1 MDNAKHRANESMENY
16 LETILMLSKRLPVVR
31 SVDIAEEMDFKKSSV
46 SVAMKKLRE
55 NNPFSSNASP
65 LPWDNMN
72 PDLQDLNH
80 ETSDEIAQ
88 LIRQKRLNPAVPLG
102 GLILGEAGSGKTHM
116 LTRILRRLR
125 SKAQFAVFV
134 AVKAFT
140 DPENAAQHVLSEV
153 FSSMMLLHSN
163 GHSQFDIITSEFMNA
178 YRERRRNDGFDSI
191 ENLDMRVYVKKDIPT
206 LDRNFLK
213 CLLMYMSTSDEGV
226 KMNILE
232 WLRAGLDDED
242 SLKLGLPAR
251 NTDTMTTAKREQDAE
266 NILIS
271 LGLVLGYARVPMI
284 ICFDQL
290 DITPDAKKDY
300 RKIIAS
306 WGNIVSKL
314 MNDTYGILPLCF
326 MKAQSWNDL
335 YLPILDQAVVQRVK
349 NNSMTMKEC
358 SLKQAQQLIH
368 DRITAS
374 FSEGADEIYNWLISR
389 ISLTK
394 GMSPR
399 DVIELANHV
408 ITSPDTP
415 ENELEEIKKVISN
428 TFNDEYKKVQA
439 TQLAWPPNADHL
451 TVALEVWLSSLE
463 GFTATKTKGKYIR
476 VKGVHGDKKFAFII
490 VIPRSHVTAT
500 NGVKEGLKFLKEYPG
515 SFCCYVL
522 EEKVHKPTWKK
533 FAETLKEFERSGG
546 FVARLTE
553 DSRVNWYALT
563 ALINRID
570 NGDVNIYTSSR
581 TRPATRSDILP
592 FVSSLKLIDSDA
604 LKFPPIKLTH
614 TPEQK
619 PATPAPK
626 PQTYHDE
633 KHVADTLKS
642 IISASPMKIL
652 AVDKAVE
659 LLSQRK
665 VTLTRNEILAFVR
678 NSSMFR
684 TYSTK
689 TDTLI
694 TIAEK

>member
-1 MDNAKHRANESMENY
+1 MSDSI
-16 LETILMLSKRLPVVR
+16 LE
-31 SVDIAEEMDFKKSSV
+31 
-46 SVAMKKLRE
+46 KLRK

-134 AVKAFT
+134 AVRAFT
-140 DPENAAQHVLSEV
+140 DPDCAAQHVLSEV
-153 FSSMMLLHSN
+153 FSSMMLVHSN

-191 ENLDMRVYVKKDIPT
+191 ENLNMQVYVKKDIPT
-206 LDRNFLK
+206 LNKNFLK
-213 CLLMYMSTSDEGV
+213 CLLMYMSTSDESV
-226 KMNILE
+226 KMDILE

-242 SLKLGLPAR
+242 SLRLGLPLR
-251 NTDTMTTAKREQDAE
+251 NTDAMTPAKCEQEAE
-266 NILIS
+266 NILVS
-271 LGLVLGYARVPMI
+271 LGRVLGYARVPMI

-290 DITPDAKKDY
+290 DMTPDAKKNY

-306 WGNIVSKL
+306 WGNIVSIL

-349 NNSMTMKEC
+349 NNRMTMKEC
-358 SLKQAQQLIH
+358 SLKQAQQLVH
-368 DRITAS
+368 DRIAAS

-389 ISLTK
+389 MSMTK

-408 ITSPDTP
+408 ITSSDTNA
-415 ENELEEIKKVISN
+415 NEIEDIKKIISSA
-428 TFNDEYKKVQA
+428 FNDEYKKVQA
-439 TQLAWPPNADHL
+439 APVAWPPNADHL
-451 TVALEVWLSSLE
+451 ILALELWLSSLE
-463 GFTATKTKGKYIR
+463 GFTVSRAKGKYIR
-476 VKGVHGDKKFAFII
+476 LQCVHGEKKFAFII

-522 EEKVHKPTWKK
+522 EEKVHKSTWKK
-533 FAETLKEFERSGG
+533 FADTLKEFERSGG

-570 NGDVNIYTSSR
+570 NGDVNIYTASS
-581 TRPATRSDILP
+581 TRSATRADILP
-592 FVSSLKLIDSDA
+592 FVRSLKLIDSDA
-604 LKFPPIKLTH
+604 LKFPPTSIKH
-614 TPEQK
+614 TPEPK
-619 PATPAPK
+619 PATPK
-626 PQTYHDE
+626 PTQQTYHND
-633 KHVADTLKS
+633 KYVSDTLKDV
-642 IISASPMKIL
+642 ISASPMKIL

-659 LLSQRK
+659 FLSQRK
-665 VTLTRNEILAFVR
+665 ISMTRNEILDFVKK

-684 TYSTK
+684 TYSSK
-689 TDTLI
+689 NDTLL
-694 TIAEK
+694 TLATN

>member
-1 MDNAKHRANESMENY
+1 MSDSI
-16 LETILMLSKRLPVVR
+16 LE
-31 SVDIAEEMDFKKSSV
+31 
-46 SVAMKKLRE
+46 KLRK

-88 LIRQKRLNPAVPLG
+88 LIRQKRLNPTVPLG

-134 AVKAFT
+134 AVRAFT
-140 DPENAAQHVLSEV
+140 DPDCAAQHVLSEV
-153 FSSMMLLHSN
+153 FSSMMLVHSN

-191 ENLDMRVYVKKDIPT
+191 ENLNMQVYIKKDIPT
-206 LDRNFLK
+206 LNRNFLK
-213 CLLMYMSTSDEGV
+213 CLLMYMSTSDESV
-226 KMNILE
+226 KMDILE
-232 WLRAGLDDED
+232 WLRAGLNDED
-242 SLKLGLPAR
+242 SLRLGLPSR
-251 NTDTMTTAKREQDAE
+251 NTDAMTPAKCEQEAE
-266 NILIS
+266 NILVS
-271 LGLVLGYARVPMI
+271 LGRVLSYARVPMI

-290 DITPDAKKDY
+290 DIDPNAKKDY

-306 WGNIVSKL
+306 WGNIVSIL

-349 NNSMTMKEC
+349 NNRMTMKEC
-358 SLKQAQQLIH
+358 SLKQAQQLVH
-368 DRITAS
+368 DRIAAS

-389 ISLTK
+389 MSMTK

-408 ITSPDTP
+408 ITSSDTNANGI
-415 ENELEEIKKVISN
+415 EDIKKIISN
-428 TFNDEYKKVQA
+428 AFNDEYKKVQA
-439 TQLAWPPNADHL
+439 APVAWPPNADHL
-451 TVALEVWLSSLE
+451 TLALELWLSSLE
-463 GFTATKTKGKYIR
+463 GFTVSRTKGKYIR
-476 VKGVHGDKKFAFII
+476 LQGVHGEKKFAFII

-522 EEKVHKPTWKK
+522 EEKVHKSTWRK
-533 FAETLKEFERSGG
+533 FAETLKEFEREGG

-570 NGDVNIYTSSR
+570 NGDVNIYTASS
-581 TRPATRSDILP
+581 TRPATRADILP
-592 FVSSLKLIDSDA
+592 FVRSLKLIDSDA
-604 LKFPPIKLTH
+604 LKFPPTTLTH
-614 TPEQK
+614 KPEPTPS
-619 PATPAPK
+619 TPAPT
-626 PQTYHDE
+626 PQKYHDE

-665 VTLTRNEILAFVR
+665 ITLTRNEILTFVR
-678 NSSMFR
+678 NSAMFR

-689 TDTLI
+689 SDTLI